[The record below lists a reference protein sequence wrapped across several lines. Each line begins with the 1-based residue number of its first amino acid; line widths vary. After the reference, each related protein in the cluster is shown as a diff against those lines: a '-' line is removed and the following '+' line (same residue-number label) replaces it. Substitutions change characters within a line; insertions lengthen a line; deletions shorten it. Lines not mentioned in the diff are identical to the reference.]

1 MKVTRNNMV
10 KFFTDEIANCQQQA
24 EIHAHQMY
32 LFEKSGDTDGFE
44 RARRAWEQYEAYW
57 DAACSIYAH
66 FRKAIYNMDEED
78 KTNAGCS

>member
-32 LFEKSGDTDGFE
+32 LYEKAGDMEKFAMAE
-44 RARRAWEQYEAYW
+44 KAWKQYEAYW

-66 FRKAIYNMDEED
+66 FRKAIYNMDEEE
-78 KTNAGCS
+78 KTNAGRS